1 MLDEELRRLCIAT
14 VANTRDAVLRDLCQ
28 SALDLLS
35 RNYEMRAEL
44 EHLRVDL
51 TLERMPNLREPEP
64 PVARKNRKK
73 KSKLSAKQKEYRR
86 NYMRR
91 KREEKKAA
99 KVAQLEALATI
110 IEEQDDGQQPEYRAA
125 TVLSH

>member
-35 RNYEMRAEL
+35 RNYEMQAEL
-44 EHLRVDL
+44 GVLRVRSGAELPDA
-51 TLERMPNLREPEP
+51 
-64 PVARKNRKK
+64 PVVRKKRKK